1 MKMAPKTVL
10 VVDDEQN
17 SREGLSKILTKE
29 GYKVFTAENGKKALI
44 EAENHRFDLIITD
57 LRMPEMDGIEVL
69 EKLRKKNK
77 DIGVVIVTAYGE
89 VNSYLKAMNLGSF
102 EYLNKPIHLEELRRV
117 INKALH
123 ERSHVS

>member
-1 MKMAPKTVL
+1 MIPKRVL

-29 GYKVFTAENGKKALI
+29 GYSVRTAENGKKALL
-44 EAENHRFDLIITD
+44 EAENNSFDLIITD

-89 VNSYLKAMNLGSF
+89 VNSYLKAMNLGAF

-123 ERSHVS
+123 ESSKVS

>member
-1 MKMAPKTVL
+1 MIPKRVL

-29 GYKVFTAENGKKALI
+29 GYVVHTAENGKKALI
-44 EAENHRFDLIITD
+44 EAENNKFDLIITD

-77 DIGVVIVTAYGE
+77 DMGVVIVTAYGE
-89 VNSYLKAMNLGSF
+89 VNSYLKAMNLGAF

-117 INKALH
+117 INKALR
-123 ERSHVS
+123 ESSKVS

>member
-1 MKMAPKTVL
+1 MIPKRVL

-29 GYKVFTAENGKKALI
+29 GYVVHTAENGKKALT
-44 EAENHRFDLIITD
+44 EAENNKFDLIITD

-77 DIGVVIVTAYGE
+77 DMGVVIVTAYGE
-89 VNSYLKAMNLGSF
+89 VNSYLKAMNLGAF

-123 ERSHVS
+123 ESSKVS

>member
-1 MKMAPKTVL
+1 MIPKSVL

-29 GYKVFTAENGKKALI
+29 GYSVHTADNGKKALL
-44 EAENHRFDLIITD
+44 EAENNRFDLIITD

-89 VNSYLKAMNLGSF
+89 VNSYLKAMNLGAF

-117 INKALH
+117 INKALYDN
-123 ERSHVS
+123 SKVS

>member
-1 MKMAPKTVL
+1 MIPKRVL

-29 GYKVFTAENGKKALI
+29 GYSVRTAENGKKALL
-44 EAENHRFDLIITD
+44 EAENNSFDLIITD

-89 VNSYLKAMNLGSF
+89 VNSYLKAMNLGAF

-117 INKALH
+117 INKALL
-123 ERSHVS
+123 ESSKVS